1 MYTKS
6 SPKTLHIWYLIFY
19 NIKDAS
25 QWNFMEENNYES
37 FLLHIPYGKHLHCL
51 CRLLF
56 FLQSHIT
63 AQGVCTRFVW
73 TSPKDAVSHTVVT
86 HQKHSSNEDDAAY
99 SAWLPLQ
106 EKPSQVQHEEHGMV
120 VKQGRIKGFRDEKNR
135 NQPLKAIH
143 CAGWLVF
150 FLSDK

>member
-1 MYTKS
+1 MHTKV
-6 SPKTLHIWYLIFY
+6 
-19 NIKDAS
+19 
-25 QWNFMEENNYES
+25 
-37 FLLHIPYGKHLHCL
+37 
-51 CRLLF
+51 CRLLS

-63 AQGVCTRFVW
+63 AQGVSTLFVW

-86 HQKHSSNEDDAAY
+86 HQKHGSNEDDAAY

-106 EKPSQVQHEEHGMV
+106 EKPRQVQHEEHCMV

-135 NQPLKAIH
+135 NQPLKTIH
-143 CAGWLVF
+143 CAGLLVF

>member
-1 MYTKS
+1 MHHSEILWRKITMNHFCYISHMEKYSVHS
-6 SPKTLHIWYLIFY
+6 S
-19 NIKDAS
+19 A
-25 QWNFMEENNYES
+25 
-37 FLLHIPYGKHLHCL
+37 LLMQINV

-63 AQGVCTRFVW
+63 AQRVCTLFVW

-99 SAWLPLQ
+99 CAWLPLQ

-143 CAGWLVF
+143 CAGRLVF

>member
-1 MYTKS
+1 
-6 SPKTLHIWYLIFY
+6 
-19 NIKDAS
+19 
-25 QWNFMEENNYES
+25 MEENNYES
-37 FLLHIPYGKHLHCL
+37 FLLHIPYGKIICAFICIAYVDNV

-63 AQGVCTRFVW
+63 AQGVCTLFVW

-86 HQKHSSNEDDAAY
+86 HQKHCSNEDDAAY

-143 CAGWLVF
+143 CAGRLVF